1 MSYVTC
7 QDVPTRGGMRAM
19 RGPPEMDKT
28 SRHES
33 ARIAWLRNATDL
45 MTAFTGQTADANALH
60 DSDTLWTELD
70 TTQPAFFE

>member
-1 MSYVTC
+1 
-7 QDVPTRGGMRAM
+7 
-19 RGPPEMDKT
+19 MDKT
-28 SRHES
+28 SRHEA